1 MATLVVA
8 LGGNAILQS
17 KQVGTYEEQY
27 ENIKAACGAIL
38 HLIKQGH
45 RVVITHGNGPQVGN
59 VLIQNE
65 EASVV
70 TPAMPLHACVASTQ
84 GQLGYMLQQA
94 MHEALEQAGIEKSVV
109 SVVTRTEVALED
121 PAFSRPSKPIGPFYT
136 AQRAKRLMSERGYEM
151 IEDAGRGWR
160 RVVPSPKPLK
170 IVELRT
176 ISDLVNSGVV
186 VIASG
191 GGGIPVVRTPE
202 GQLTGVDA
210 VIDKD
215 LAGARLAQDLQAD
228 ILMIFTD
235 VERVALNWGKPD
247 QKWLSE
253 VSLTEIKG
261 YEHEGHFKA
270 GSMKPK
276 VAAAVEFVE
285 SGTGRR
291 AVIGRL
297 QSAEKVLAGETG
309 TWIIPG

>member
-8 LGGNAILQS
+8 LGGNAILQP
-17 KQVGTYEEQY
+17 KQAGTFEEQY
-27 ENIKAACGAIL
+27 ENIRAACGAIL
-38 HLIKQGH
+38 HLIRQGH
-45 RVVITHGNGPQVGN
+45 QVVITHGNGPQVGN

-84 GQLGYMLQQA
+84 GQLGYMLQHA
-94 MHEALEQAGIEKSVV
+94 MSEVLEQAGMQKSVV
-109 SVVTRTEVALED
+109 SVVTRTEVSPED
-121 PAFSRPSKPIGPFYT
+121 PAFAKPTKPIGPFYT
-136 AQRAKRLMSERGYEM
+136 PQRANRLMSERGYDM

-160 RVVPSPKPLK
+160 RVVPSPKPLQ
-170 IVELRT
+170 IVELQT
-176 ISDLVNSGVV
+176 ISELVKSGVV

-191 GGGIPVVRTPE
+191 GGGIPVVRTPD

-215 LAGARLAQDLQAD
+215 LAGARLAQDLNAD
-228 ILMIFTD
+228 VLMIFTD
-235 VERVALNWGKPD
+235 VERVALNWGTPD
-247 QKWLSE
+247 QKWLAD
-253 VSLTEIKG
+253 VSLAEMKG
-261 YEHEGHFKA
+261 YETEGHFKA

-285 SGTGRR
+285 SGAGRR

-297 QSAEKVLAGETG
+297 QSADKVLTGETG
-309 TWIIPG
+309 TWISA

>member
-8 LGGNAILQS
+8 LGGNAILQP
-17 KQVGTYEEQY
+17 KQVGTFEEQY
-27 ENIKAACGAIL
+27 ENIRAACGAIL
-38 HLIKQGH
+38 HLIRQGH
-45 RVVITHGNGPQVGN
+45 QVIITHGNGPQVGN

-84 GQLGYMLQQA
+84 GQLGYMLQHA
-94 MHEALEQAGIEKSVV
+94 MSEVLEQAGVQKSVV
-109 SVVTRTEVALED
+109 SVVTRTEVSPED
-121 PAFSRPSKPIGPFYT
+121 PAFSKPTKPIGPFYT
-136 AQRAKRLMSERGYEM
+136 PQRAKRLMSERGYEM
-151 IEDAGRGWR
+151 VEDAGRGWR
-160 RVVPSPKPLK
+160 RVVPSPKPLR
-170 IVELRT
+170 IVELDT
-176 ISDLVNSGVV
+176 IADLVKSGVV

-215 LAGARLAQDLQAD
+215 LAGARLARDLHAD
-228 ILMIFTD
+228 VLMIFTD
-235 VERVALNWGKPD
+235 VERVALNWGTPE
-247 QKWLSE
+247 QKWLAD
-253 VSLTEIKG
+253 VSLAEMKG
-261 YEHEGHFKA
+261 YETEGHFKA

-285 SGTGRR
+285 SGAGRR

-297 QSAEKVLAGETG
+297 QSADKVLAGETG
-309 TWIIPG
+309 TWISA

>member
-8 LGGNAILQS
+8 LGGNAILQP

-27 ENIKAACGAIL
+27 ENIRAACGAIL
-38 HLIKQGH
+38 HLIRQGH
-45 RVVITHGNGPQVGN
+45 QVIITHGNGPQVGN

-84 GQLGYMLQQA
+84 GQLGYMLQHA
-94 MHEALEQAGIEKSVV
+94 MSEVLEQAGVQKSVV
-109 SVVTRTEVALED
+109 SVVTRTEVSPED
-121 PAFSRPSKPIGPFYT
+121 PAFSKPTKPIGPFYT
-136 AQRAKRLMSERGYEM
+136 PQRAKRLMSERGYEM

-160 RVVPSPKPLK
+160 RVVPSPKPLR
-170 IVELRT
+170 IVELGT
-176 ISDLVNSGVV
+176 IADLVKSGVV

-215 LAGARLAQDLQAD
+215 LAGARLARDLNAD

-235 VERVALNWGKPD
+235 VERVALNWGTPE
-247 QKWLSE
+247 QKWLAD
-253 VSLTEIKG
+253 VSLAEMKG
-261 YEHEGHFKA
+261 YETEGHFKA

-285 SGTGRR
+285 SGAGRR

-297 QSAEKVLAGETG
+297 QSADKVLAGETG
-309 TWIIPG
+309 TWISA